1 MRKIDIAILFA
12 LLVVMATLGCTS
24 QKALSFDVNGQV
36 DKPGTYDLNN
46 YKDRYVTITAKLDG
60 QVTHLP
66 QQNYTGVPV
75 RAVLADARLKEGA
88 TKLTVSASDGYSQ
101 VFDLSNVTASDDVI
115 LINQNDTVRLV
126 AKGYAGGMWVEMVT
140 KLEVN

>member
-1 MRKIDIAILFA
+1 MKKIGIVLILAMFI
-12 LLVVMATLGCTS
+12 VATQGCTS
-24 QKALSFDVNGQV
+24 QKALSFDVTGLV

-46 YKDRYVTITAKLDG
+46 YNDRLVTITAKLDG
-60 QVTHLP
+60 EVTHLP
-66 QQNYTGVPV
+66 RQNYTGVPV
-75 RAVLADARLKEGA
+75 RVVLADAGLKEGA

-101 VFDLSNVTASDDVI
+101 IFDLSNVTASDDLI

-140 KLEVN
+140 DLEVS